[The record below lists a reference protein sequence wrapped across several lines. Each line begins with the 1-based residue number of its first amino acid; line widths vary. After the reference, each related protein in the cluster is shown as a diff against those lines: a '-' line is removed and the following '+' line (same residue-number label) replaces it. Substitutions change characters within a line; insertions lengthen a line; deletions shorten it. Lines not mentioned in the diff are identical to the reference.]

1 MAKLYPPVIE
11 NTLPA
16 FCLQRD
22 NNDKVIG
29 ASIHINFELNKAVAE
44 AEVQGIA
51 LRLRTIS
58 TNTYIATEENCR
70 DNNPDVISGDANFIL
85 NIDSYDD
92 DGATLQKLK
101 VGQFYK
107 AQVAFIDVNGEV
119 GYFSTIGVIKC
130 VAQPTATIAGYTAG
144 DLNIITP
151 EIIGVYTQDTSTG
164 DSSEKVYSYR
174 FQMWND
180 KDELIDDSTVL
191 LHNSSADTSSFS
203 STDKFICRQILED
216 DRIYAIQYSVTTLN
230 GLTVLSPV
238 YKVIESESIDLEDD
252 LTLIPKVLYDEG
264 IVELQ
269 LCYRNQPITYQKPT
283 TGSFILFRSSSLDNY
298 TTWQEV
304 QRFRLLNEPPSSRKL
319 YDYTVEQGITYHYG
333 IRQYNRQGFYS
344 KQVIANMR
352 TPEGNDIID
361 KETKSTLPCDVYVDF
376 EDMFLFDGERQL
388 KIRFN
393 PTVNSFKN
401 DLLEQKIETIGS
413 KHPFIFR
420 NGNVCYKE
428 FPIGGLI
435 TFNQDNAQMFIT
447 QEDIEQMSLTQLK
460 EYNREKTSS
469 TSTVADSQSVTN
481 LISDNIQLE
490 RYFKLLVLNWL
501 TDGKPKL
508 FRSATE
514 GNYIVRLLNVNLIPK
529 KELGR
534 MIHEF
539 TCTAYEIAD
548 FTYDNLLANHI
559 LTNEEPIVNSE
570 QWGYLDVNELI
581 QNPDSDL
588 IDSDGFI
595 QLRIKDKHLTA
606 FSCINFAPGDE
617 IKFLVDGDINP
628 TTIIIGASGN
638 YIYTEGKPI
647 SALWIK
653 PNTDLGDGFSR
664 DMNIYGMGYTFQYFD
679 TVAAISTHT
688 RIGEFY
694 VGSQDD
700 LFMPGVAPQQ
710 DLCNTIEY
718 LPVSLTKDLY
728 QRNKYYLYDSKNDQW
743 YIDTSTEF
751 SEDKKYYQKLPL
763 VDSAETTWFNHHN
776 LFLMRDES
784 GILRGQKIKV
794 NEILHL
800 RAKKRII
807 IPIFK
812 CLDNGDYE
820 NDTYF
825 LTPYGQGYVRYK
837 TIAEKIN
844 SQSIIE
850 PIDKSFNIEEAFTLK
865 DLTEVVMSQCNIDK
879 YCIFHVYGYRD
890 GEWQPAEELYSPFI
904 KGAAYWNGRQLTLGP
919 NITKPTN
926 YISYD
931 NPEALANFT
940 EEQLTNVYIKP
951 FYYLFVGPEAHD
963 SGDNIYGYTG
973 YYDPYTESWWKIPS
987 DLFEE
992 WNLYNSTNNI
1002 MALKHNYL
1010 QEFLNLPEANY
1021 NPTFEISYSTYDTQG
1036 VEIIQDNQIID
1047 LSDSQVYED
1056 YNLKP
1061 PSHLKLNNGITFEMT
1076 YRLQC
1081 IDYTMENEDDD
1092 IRELKQEY
1100 LQQRN
1105 KYIEYAKLYNNNKL
1119 LVDYYK
1125 YLAEENELELAKL
1138 TAYTQ
1143 YRQTL
1148 EALISAAQN
1157 RQKNTIKNYW
1167 QDEYAV
1173 LSSLIIEVRNV
1184 LQDLIFNMEDSEDL
1198 TSLYDRYPELKELQ
1212 LLQQQLMSYI
1222 TESDEDK
1229 IKGYLI
1235 KDKQLSENIVEK
1247 DWPNDTSLT
1256 GTTEQ
1261 KKQLWLSQWKECA
1274 QQHYYTDKDT
1284 TWSLDETVLNLVEE
1298 IKTTIQN
1305 VLNRLNKNIANLG
1318 NKRYVRQYIDNLQQE
1333 ALSLISNGV
1342 DNEWLTYW
1350 NELKTPDDESYEI
1363 VKNGN
1368 SDRKLFKFSFNGTQ
1382 TKIYLY
1388 RPLLR
1393 NIYQKLPNASS
1404 NIDELNALIN
1414 GEQYL
1419 TLSDN
1424 SLWGK
1429 YISFNNNID
1438 SYANPNGI
1446 YKTLQKNI
1454 INNAALKCDEPLQ
1467 NNHTYNELYIDN
1479 GNNFTITQEAFKN
1492 QYASMFVKESE
1503 SNERTKKYFCL
1514 NQIVYFNEDGT
1525 FEYCRSLLL
1534 EKVLARCNT
1543 FNDLEDENMSQMVY
1557 NDMYN
1562 DANKMQ
1568 SYHIS
1573 SEQWTYIWNYIK
1585 LFFKSEEIFNT
1596 VRQINDFYIYEQ
1608 NVATNLNN
1616 SEMLEFIANLIKS
1629 EQDKIPYDELAKS
1642 EFDQVCELFEAQPSH
1657 YEAMREYIQ
1666 NKNKLSII
1674 KKKAQDICDNLLQC
1688 KMNVIAELKQIAA
1701 SMIALQGKYRDDD
1714 DIAIILTSEQQA
1726 YNTAN
1731 NSLKTAYE
1739 NAQRNISALVSD
1751 PNHYTEAFYFEL
1763 LKDYWVAESQN
1774 SSSEELEEQYQK
1786 IKDALNMAT
1795 RWFITNTDT
1804 PKQLYQKVLRNAWR
1818 PFVAK
1823 LADAYK
1829 TEIKERFG

>member
-119 GYFSTIGVIKC
+119 GYFSSIGVIKC

-283 TGSFILFRSSSLDNY
+283 AGSFILFRSSSLDNY

-319 YDYTVEQGITYHYG
+319 YDYTVEQGVTYHYG

-447 QEDIEQMSLTQLK
+447 KEDIEQMSLTQLD
-460 EYNREKTSS
+460 EYNRQKTSS

-481 LISDNIQLE
+481 LISDNIQSE

-514 GNYIVRLLNVNLIPK
+514 GNYIVRLLNVNLTPK

-559 LTNEEPIVNSE
+559 LANEEPIVNSE

-595 QLRIKDKHLTA
+595 QLRTKDKRLTA

-628 TTIIIGASGN
+628 TIIIIGASGN

-679 TVAAISTHT
+679 TIAAISTHT

-694 VGSQDD
+694 VGRQDD

-718 LPVSLTKDLY
+718 LPITLNKDLY
-728 QRNKYYLYDSKNDQW
+728 QKNKYYLYNNENDTW
-743 YIDTSTEF
+743 NLDTSLEF
-751 SEDKKYYQKLPL
+751 SDDKEYYQKLPTID
-763 VDSAETTWFNHHN
+763 VGNTTWFNHHN
-776 LFLMRDES
+776 LFLMRDEN

-800 RAKKRII
+800 RAKKRIV

-812 CLDNGDYE
+812 AINDDNFEEGLYS
-820 NDTYF
+820 
-825 LTPYGQGYVRYK
+825 LTPYGQGYVHYAS
-837 TIAEKIN
+837 IAEEQMGKSLKN
-844 SQSIIE
+844 RLD
-850 PIDKSFNIEEAFTLK
+850 IDELISLK
-865 DLTEVVMSQCNIDK
+865 DLQHVVLQQYESNKDWQLNDLHLDTYCLFHIYVYSEENGWEPMEQACPPLIKRQIAKTNNGAVWTALVIDPKKNTDIDPKTIRDAWIFLNNASLEVKNT
-879 YCIFHVYGYRD
+879 
-890 GEWQPAEELYSPFI
+890 
-904 KGAAYWNGRQLTLGP
+904 KGL
-919 NITKPTN
+919 
-926 YISYD
+926 S
-931 NPEALANFT
+931 
-940 EEQLTNVYIKP
+940 
-951 FYYLFVGPEAHD
+951 
-963 SGDNIYGYTG
+963 G
-973 YYDPYTESWWKIPS
+973 YYDPYLGDWWR
-987 DLFEE
+987 
-992 WNLYNSTNNI
+992 NSLNEINT
-1002 MALKHNYL
+1002 L
-1010 QEFLNLPEANY
+1010 QANATITPNVTRYDQIKSHDFYQDWLNLNAKNHNVY
-1021 NPTFEISYSTYDTQG
+1021 DPTF
-1036 VEIIQDNQIID
+1036 IIGYGSNGPTGIKLPLDKQIID
-1047 LSDSQVYED
+1047 LNDSLIYED
-1056 YNLKP
+1056 YNLLP
-1061 PSHLKLNNGITFEMT
+1061 PDSLIINNGITFEMT

-1092 IRELKQEY
+1092 IRELKQKY
-1100 LQQRN
+1100 LQERN

-1119 LVDYYK
+1119 LVGYYK
-1125 YLAEENELELAKL
+1125 HLAEENELELAKL

-1148 EALISAAQN
+1148 NALISAAQN
-1157 RQKNTIKNYW
+1157 RQKSTIKNYW
-1167 QDEYAV
+1167 QDEYTA

-1184 LQDLIFNMEDSEDL
+1184 LQDLIFSMEDSEDL
-1198 TSLYDRYPELKELQ
+1198 TSLYDRYPELKDLQ

-1222 TESDEDK
+1222 TESDEDS

-1235 KDKQLSENIVEK
+1235 KNRQLSENIVEK
-1247 DWPNDTSLT
+1247 DWPDDISLT

-1261 KKQLWLSQWKECA
+1261 KKDQWLSQWKECA

-1318 NKRYVRQYIDNLQQE
+1318 DKRYVRQYIDNLQQE
-1333 ALSLISNGV
+1333 ALSLISNGI
-1342 DNEWLTYW
+1342 NNKWLTYW
-1350 NELKTPDDESYEI
+1350 NKLKTPDDESYTI
-1363 VKNGN
+1363 SKSN
-1368 SDRKLFKFSFNGTQ
+1368 SKKKVFEFSFNGIQ
-1382 TKIYLY
+1382 TTVSLY

-1393 NIYQKLPNASS
+1393 NIYQKLPNTSVDI
-1404 NIDELNALIN
+1404 NELNALIN

-1438 SYANPNGI
+1438 SCASSNGI
-1446 YKTLQKNI
+1446 YKTLQKI
-1454 INNAALKCDEPLQ
+1454 INNANLKYDEPLQ
-1467 NNHTYNELYIDN
+1467 NNHKYNELYIDN
-1479 GNNFTITQEAFKN
+1479 GNNFTMTQKAFKN

-1543 FNDLEDENMSQMVY
+1543 FNDLEDENISQMIY

-1573 SEQWTYIWNYIK
+1573 SEQWTHIWNYIK
-1585 LFFKSEEIFNT
+1585 LFFKSEEIFNI
-1596 VRQINDFYIYEQ
+1596 VKQINDFYIYEQ
-1608 NVATNLNN
+1608 NIATNLNN

-1629 EQDKIPYDELAKS
+1629 EQDRIPYDESTTS
-1642 EFDQVCELFEAQPSH
+1642 EFDQICELFEAQPSH
-1657 YEAMREYIQ
+1657 YRAMQEYIQ
-1666 NKNKLSII
+1666 NNNKLSTI

-1688 KMNVIAELKQIAA
+1688 KIDVVAELKQIAA
-1701 SMIALQGKYRDDD
+1701 SIIALQGKYRDDD

-1726 YNTAN
+1726 YNTAH
-1731 NSLKTAYE
+1731 NSLKTAYK
-1739 NAQRNISALVSD
+1739 NAQRNISALVGD

-1763 LKDYWVAESQN
+1763 LKDYWIAASQD
-1774 SSSEELEEQYQK
+1774 SSSEELEEEYQK

-1795 RWFITNTDT
+1795 RWFTTNTDT
-1804 PKQLYQKVLRNAWR
+1804 PEQRYQKVLSNAWE
-1818 PFVAK
+1818 PFVTK